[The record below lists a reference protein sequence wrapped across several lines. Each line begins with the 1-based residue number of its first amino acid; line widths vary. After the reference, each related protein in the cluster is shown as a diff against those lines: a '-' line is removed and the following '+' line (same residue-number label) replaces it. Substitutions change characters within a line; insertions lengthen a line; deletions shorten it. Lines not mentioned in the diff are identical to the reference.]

1 MASDLFSQDDLNRLG
16 ECIRLAEL
24 QSSGEI
30 RVHLEKHCRG
40 NALDRAR
47 VIFRQLGMDKTKL
60 RNGVLIYVA
69 TNDRRVSILGDEGIH
84 QKVSDQFWNQ
94 ELATLVQEFGR
105 GAFLK
110 GLEQVIADV
119 GSKLKTH
126 FPIGDQDRNELSNEI
141 SLG

>member
-47 VIFRQLGMDKTKL
+47 VLFHQIGMDRTEL
-60 RNGVLIYVA
+60 RNGVLIYIA
-69 TNDRRVSILGDEGIH
+69 THDRKVSILGDEGIH
-84 QKVSDQFWNQ
+84 QKVTDRFWTL
-94 ELATLVQEFGR
+94 ELDNLLASFGR
-105 GAFLK
+105 GEYLH
-110 GLEQVIADV
+110 GLEQVISDV
-119 GSKLKTH
+119 GIRLKEH
-126 FPIGDQDRNELSNEI
+126 FPVGNNDRNELSNEI

>member
-1 MASDLFSQDDLNRLG
+1 MTPDLFTQADLDRLSA
-16 ECIRLAEL
+16 CIQKAEL

-47 VIFRQLGMDKTKL
+47 TLFHQLGMDRTEL

-69 TNDRRVSILGDEGIH
+69 TQDRKVSILGDEGIH
-84 QKVSDQFWNQ
+84 QKVTDQFWNQ
-94 ELATLVQEFGR
+94 ELATLVREFGR
-105 GAFLK
+105 GAFLQ
-110 GLEQVIADV
+110 GMEQVIGDV
-119 GSKLKTH
+119 GAKLKTH
-126 FPIGDQDRNELSNEI
+126 FPIGDQDRNELTNEI

>member
-1 MASDLFSQDDLNRLG
+1 M
-16 ECIRLAEL
+16 
-24 QSSGEI
+24 
-30 RVHLEKHCRG
+30 
-40 NALDRAR
+40 
-47 VIFRQLGMDKTKL
+47 
-60 RNGVLIYVA
+60 LIYVA
-69 TNDRRVSILGDEGIH
+69 TSDRQVSILGDEGIH

-105 GAFLK
+105 GAFLI

-119 GSKLKTH
+119 GAKLKAH